1 MERHVAK
8 PSIANLL
15 DYVGRNERRRKQK
28 VLYRDTREPGG
39 KSIALEDII
48 LRGRGYTIEARAL
61 RIGDW
66 SWELR
71 PESVLFRLGYREVVM
86 ERKTLADLR
95 DVERLQS
102 QLNRAYVAMAEG
114 SPMFFILLIDLSVD
128 ADDPRSWSDEQIA
141 NAKLSVQID
150 SHFHVTESEPG
161 RLAGRIESI
170 YLWSQKNNHSLD
182 VV

>member
-1 MERHVAK
+1 MVRPTLA
-8 PSIANLL
+8 SLM
-15 DYVGRNERRRKQK
+15 DYTGRNERRRKAK
-28 VLYRDTREPGG
+28 PLYRDTREPGG
-39 KSIALEDII
+39 KGIALEDII
-48 LRGRGYTIEARAL
+48 LRGRGYTIETRAL

-71 PESVLFRLGYREVVM
+71 PESVLYRLGYRETVL

-95 DVERLQS
+95 DVARLQN

-114 SPMFFILLIDLSVD
+114 NPMFFILLIDLSID

-161 RLAGRIESI
+161 RLADRIESI
-170 YLWSQKNNHSLD
+170 YEWSQKNNHSLD